1 MATGF
6 TCPWWCGGRK
16 GFSTIA
22 GRGCHVRWVLRWGS
36 LRASLRVGR
45 GILWLLYGLLFLL
58 IRAFLVA
65 GMLRE
70 FTRAEIEGTRRRI
83 RLEQERPEEAISS
96 EQVVLDHVEALLQQA
111 ERAVSWTFGD
121 KVKALFWNG
130 GAELAAWRLIHDAER
145 LAANAM
151 ATPHLKARLQRALGD
166 LSELPPA
173 RRAVWRKPL
182 EEALRH
188 ANGEARATLS
198 AFLADLYEARDERF
212 MLVLK
217 LQNLMT
223 FMVLVGLLIGLALA
237 VAGYGPILLAGAV
250 GGLLSRMARLYRE
263 RETPDYGLSWATVFP
278 ASLFGALSAWAGL
291 HLVAILQSQR
301 IFSLEALGTLSQ
313 LLIPPIALQ
322 KDTVPLLAL
331 GALFGL
337 SERLLD
343 RMVEKTEELW
353 KQQEKK
359 PQEGKK
365 PEEGP
370 PGKTPGELIRR
381 MQLQLET
388 EEQEKDGARATRRMT
403 LDVLQGPGE
412 AGPSGPG
419 EEAPPNQKEPD
430 LPSVLPRAV
439 PPSGAP
445 QNPLD
450 AIPTR

>member
-1 MATGF
+1 MSDGF
-6 TCPWWCGGRK
+6 CVGGVCAPA
-16 GFSTIA
+16 SVWA
-22 GRGCHVRWVLRWGS
+22 GV
-36 LRASLRVGR
+36 
-45 GILWLLYGLLFLL
+45 ILWLLYGLLFLF
-58 IRAFLVA
+58 IRVFLVA

-70 FTRAEIEGTRRRI
+70 LTRAEIEGTRCRI
-83 RLEQERPEEAISS
+83 ELEQERSEEILPS
-96 EQVVLDHVEALLQQA
+96 EKNVLNNVTKLLDEANNK
-111 ERAVSWTFGD
+111 VSWTFVD

-130 GAELAAWRLIHDAER
+130 GAELAAWRLIHEAER
-145 LAANAM
+145 LAVNAM

-173 RRAVWRKPL
+173 RRTAWEKRL
-182 EEALRH
+182 QEAMGH
-188 ANGEARATLS
+188 ANEEARAILS

-217 LQNLMT
+217 LQNLLT

-250 GGLLSRMARLYRE
+250 GGLLSRMARLYKE

-301 IFSLEALGTLSQ
+301 ILSLEALGTLSQ

-353 KQQEKK
+353 KKQE
-359 PQEGKK
+359 KK

-370 PGKTPGELIRR
+370 PGETPEEIVRR
-381 MQLQLET
+381 MQLRLET
-388 EEQEKDGARATRRMT
+388 EEQEKDGVRATRRMT
-403 LDVLQGPGE
+403 LDVLQGPE
-412 AGPSGPG
+412 KDRPS
-419 EEAPPNQKEPD
+419 EAPRDREKPD
-430 LPSVLPRAV
+430 SPTDA
-439 PPSGAP
+439 PPSLPPSAP
-445 QNPLD
+445 SEVLYPR
-450 AIPTR
+450 IPTR

>member
-1 MATGF
+1 MSDGF
-6 TCPWWCGGRK
+6 CVGGVCAPA
-16 GFSTIA
+16 SVWA
-22 GRGCHVRWVLRWGS
+22 GV
-36 LRASLRVGR
+36 
-45 GILWLLYGLLFLL
+45 ILWLLYGLLFLL

-217 LQNLMT
+217 LQNLLT

-250 GGLLSRMARLYRE
+250 GGLLSRLARVYRGSPK
-263 RETPDYGLSWATVFP
+263 TPDYGLSWATVFP
-278 ASLFGALSAWAGL
+278 AALFGALSAWAGL
-291 HLVAILQSQR
+291 HLVAILQGQE
-301 IFSLEALGTLSQ
+301 IFSLKALGTLSE
-313 LLIPPIALQ
+313 LLIPPITLQ

-343 RMVEKTEELW
+343 RMVKKTEELW
-353 KQQEKK
+353 KKQEEEEGAKK
-359 PQEGKK
+359 KGEEESQTGTGPGAIAARRFQLQVELEERKL
-365 PEEGP
+365 PEE
-370 PGKTPGELIRR
+370 
-381 MQLQLET
+381 
-388 EEQEKDGARATRRMT
+388 
-403 LDVLQGPGE
+403 
-412 AGPSGPG
+412 
-419 EEAPPNQKEPD
+419 
-430 LPSVLPRAV
+430 LPRAA
-439 PPSGAP
+439 PPSPRGEG
-445 QNPLD
+445 
-450 AIPTR
+450 

>member
-1 MATGF
+1 MSDGF
-6 TCPWWCGGRK
+6 CVGGVCAPA
-16 GFSTIA
+16 SVWA
-22 GRGCHVRWVLRWGS
+22 GV
-36 LRASLRVGR
+36 
-45 GILWLLYGLLFLL
+45 ILWLLYGLLFLL

-111 ERAVSWTFGD
+111 ERAVSWNFGD

-217 LQNLMT
+217 LQNLLT

-263 RETPDYGLSWATVFP
+263 REMPDYGLSWATVFP
-278 ASLFGALSAWAGL
+278 AALFGALSAWAGL
-291 HLVAILQSQR
+291 HLVAILQGQE
-301 IFSLEALGTLSQ
+301 IFSLKALGTLSE
-313 LLIPPIALQ
+313 LLIPPITLQ

-343 RMVEKTEELW
+343 RMVKKTEELW
-353 KQQEKK
+353 KKQEEEEGAKK
-359 PQEGKK
+359 KGEEESQTGTGPGAIAARRFQLQVELEERKL
-365 PEEGP
+365 PEE
-370 PGKTPGELIRR
+370 
-381 MQLQLET
+381 
-388 EEQEKDGARATRRMT
+388 
-403 LDVLQGPGE
+403 
-412 AGPSGPG
+412 
-419 EEAPPNQKEPD
+419 
-430 LPSVLPRAV
+430 LPRAA
-439 PPSGAP
+439 PPSPRGEG
-445 QNPLD
+445 
-450 AIPTR
+450 